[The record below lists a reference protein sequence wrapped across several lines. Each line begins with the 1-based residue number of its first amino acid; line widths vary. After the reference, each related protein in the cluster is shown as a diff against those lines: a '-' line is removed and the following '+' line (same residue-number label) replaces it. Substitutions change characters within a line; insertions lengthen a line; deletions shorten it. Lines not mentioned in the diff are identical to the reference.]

1 MRKTKFLFS
10 AMLAIALCG
19 LTACSSDEHIEPE
32 VIEDVQLTKDDV
44 ANILKSI
51 EIDAAL
57 SKEIH
62 QGVTNALNLGF
73 DEEVGF
79 KTLLSNDEKTRGV
92 ASSLLMERLNAA
104 ASGLSTRNG
113 YMPLSIN
120 NSTIAALEESDY
132 MIYWPYSEEWNGED
146 LPTIVV
152 APEDEDADE
161 AEGIRITEKGIYE
174 TVIVNE
180 DYMLKHPVWVIT
192 KEQKTDAVII
202 PGAAVEAEREFK
214 TRAANTLYVWL
225 LDHMQVLHQYD
236 GPFAGGSEIDVQ
248 VVFPALQGYA
258 AINNKFRLNFSRSDI
273 SKGRSKAINQILN
286 TNWRPE
292 QITNG
297 MVITESDGGSNVTKT
312 IAVTAKI
319 ENTPIS
325 ITTTYTIQ
333 DGDDEIASMPL
344 DRDYMMAH
352 GFFAFDGNNVRM
364 EMPVIIE

>member
-10 AMLAIALCG
+10 AMLAIAMCG
-19 LTACSSDEHIEPE
+19 FTACFSDESIDE
-32 VIEDVQLTKDDV
+32 VAIEDCNLTKGDV
-44 ANILKSI
+44 ANILKNI
-51 EIDAAL
+51 ELDVAL
-57 SKEIH
+57 SNEIH
-62 QGVTNALNLGF
+62 EGVTNALERGY

-79 KTLLSNDEKTRGV
+79 KTLLSNDDKTRG
-92 ASSLLMERLNAA
+92 AATSLLKERLVAA
-104 ASGLSTRNG
+104 ATTLSTRNE
-113 YMPLSIN
+113 SVIN
-120 NSTIAALEESDY
+120 QSTIAALEKSDY
-132 MIYWPYSEEWNGED
+132 MIYWPYSEEWDGRE

-161 AEGIRITEKGIYE
+161 AEGVRISGDQSYE

-180 DYMLKHPVWVIT
+180 AYMLQHPVWVIT